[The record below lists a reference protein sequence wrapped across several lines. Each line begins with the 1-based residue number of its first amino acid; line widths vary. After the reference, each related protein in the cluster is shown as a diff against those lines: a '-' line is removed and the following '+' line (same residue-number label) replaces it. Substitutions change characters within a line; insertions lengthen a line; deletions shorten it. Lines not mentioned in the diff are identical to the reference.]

1 MRPAY
6 RDSRIIAVLT
16 VLLILSLAANLY
28 LYPRTT
34 KPQVLPE
41 QQALVDRAR
50 RHAAAAY
57 GADAAEQ
64 ARVTYP
70 IVIALSDRTCVEL
83 RSTREDRA
91 GNFIAC
97 YDPKTGQRLEAH
109 RAAGGF

>member
-6 RDSRIIAVLT
+6 RQTRIILLLL
-16 VLLILSLAANLY
+16 VLLAVSLAANLY
-28 LYPRTT
+28 LYQRPPR
-34 KPQVLPE
+34 PMVQPE
-41 QQALVDRAR
+41 QQALVERAR

-64 ARVTYP
+64 ARLTYP
-70 IVIALSDRTCVEL
+70 IVFQLADRTCVEL
-83 RSTREDRA
+83 RSTRDDRA

-97 YDPKTGQRLEAH
+97 YDPKTGQRLEAN